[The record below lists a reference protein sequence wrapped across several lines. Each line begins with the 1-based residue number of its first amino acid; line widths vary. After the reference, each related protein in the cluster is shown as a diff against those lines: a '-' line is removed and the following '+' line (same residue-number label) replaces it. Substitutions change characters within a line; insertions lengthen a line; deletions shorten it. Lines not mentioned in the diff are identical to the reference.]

1 MSNNKRPVSRP
12 ATTDENRESQL
23 AAIAYDLAEKQ
34 LLDGT
39 ASAQTINHF
48 LKAGSSREKLEHQK
62 LGQDNQLLKAKVE
75 ALESAKRVEELYS
88 EALKAMRTYAGQDE
102 EDLEAEDFDGYDY

>member
-1 MSNNKRPVSRP
+1 MPSNKRPVSRP
-12 ATTDENRESQL
+12 ASTDANRERQL
-23 AAIAYDLAEKQ
+23 SAIAYDLAEKQ

-62 LGQDNQLLKAKVE
+62 LEKDNQLLKAKVE
-75 ALESAKRVEELYS
+75 ALESAKRVEELYA
-88 EALKAMRTYAGQDE
+88 EALRAMRTYAGQDE
-102 EDLEAEDFDGYDY
+102 EEVDSEELDLYDY

>member
-12 ATTDENRESQL
+12 ATTDENRERQL
-23 AAIAYDLAEKQ
+23 SSIAYDLAEKQ

-62 LGQDNQLLKAKVE
+62 LDKDNQLLKAKVE

-88 EALKAMRTYAGQDE
+88 EALKAMRTYAGQDDLDE
-102 EDLEAEDFDGYDY
+102 EAEDLELYDY

>member
-1 MSNNKRPVSRP
+1 MSSNKRPVSRP
-12 ATTDENRESQL
+12 QSTDENRERQL

-62 LGQDNQLLKAKVE
+62 LDKDNQLLKAKVE
-75 ALESAKRVEELYS
+75 ALESQKRVEELYS
-88 EALKAMRTYAGQDE
+88 EALKAMRTYAGHDE
-102 EDLEAEDFDGYDY
+102 EDIEGDDQDDYDY

>member
-1 MSNNKRPVSRP
+1 MANNRRPVGRP
-12 ATTDENRESQL
+12 ATTDEGQERRLMSM
-23 AAIAYDLAEKQ
+23 AYDLAEKQ

-62 LGQDNQLLKAKVE
+62 LDKDNQLLKAKVE

-88 EALKAMRTYAGQDE
+88 EALKAMRTYAGQDDVDE
-102 EDLEAEDFDGYDY
+102 DDDLEGYDY

>member
-1 MSNNKRPVSRP
+1 MASNKRPVGRP
-12 ATTDENRESQL
+12 ATTDENRERQL
-23 AAIAYDLAEKQ
+23 ASIAYDLAEKQ

-62 LGQDNQLLKAKVE
+62 LGRDNQLLQAKVE
-75 ALESAKRVEELYS
+75 ALESAKRVEELYA

-102 EDLEAEDFDGYDY
+102 EDLEAEDLDGYDY